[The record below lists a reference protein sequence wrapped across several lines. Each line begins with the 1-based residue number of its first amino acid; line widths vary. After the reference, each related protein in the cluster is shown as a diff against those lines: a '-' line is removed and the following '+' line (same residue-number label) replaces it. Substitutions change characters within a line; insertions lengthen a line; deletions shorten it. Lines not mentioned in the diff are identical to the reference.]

1 MSRKPCQDGSSSR
14 KRLELSSECVKG
26 VVEVNAHG
34 DKKTLKSGVPRDSH
48 TEDGLAVFKPPWF
61 HQSRL
66 HPNMETDNGTLLE
79 GNYFL
84 LGKSLVRLLE
94 EGVPRS
100 RGALDDASILLDAPS
115 MCLTEGS
122 A

>member
-66 HPNMETDNGTLLE
+66 HPNMETDNGTL
-79 GNYFL
+79 GRQL
-84 LGKSLVRLLE
+84 LSFREVSCPLV
-94 EGVPRS
+94 G
-100 RGALDDASILLDAPS
+100 G
-115 MCLTEGS
+115 GS
-122 A
+122 TSQQGRFR